1 MNKEN
6 EVEGCTLDNF
16 NDNLGVLLVTAI
28 EGLKTSKY
36 TDNVQLGIKLQTAL
50 YCLVNPDVIKE
61 VLATKPEELLEMLIE
76 ATAALQDAVETSEEL
91 SYED

>member
-6 EVEGCTLDNF
+6 EGDGYALDNF

-28 EGLKTSKY
+28 EGLKGSKESK
-36 TDNVQLGIKLQTAL
+36 NVQLGIKLQAAL

-61 VLATKPEELLEMLIE
+61 VLAAKPEELLEMLIE
-76 ATAALQDAVETSEEL
+76 ATAALQDAVETSQEL

>member
-6 EVEGCTLDNF
+6 EVNGYALDNF

-28 EGLKTSKY
+28 EGLKTSNIG
-36 TDNVQLGIKLQTAL
+36 DMVRLVIKLQTAL

-61 VLATKPEELLEMLIE
+61 VLAAKPEELLEMLIE
-76 ATAALQDAVETSEEL
+76 ATAALQDAVETSQEL
-91 SYED
+91 SYE